1 MFRPCW
7 KWPSAIGRAD
17 RASSS
22 VKSSCCGSCNR
33 RQKALLHSATFRP
46 FLGGHIPPDWFVVR
60 DEHLSEV
67 RGLLERLGFTIGD
80 SLDPPP
86 LGGLE
91 NPAKDS
97 PAAVDRTNSIAK
109 RPARTIMAAG

>member
-1 MFRPCW
+1 VRL
-7 KWPSAIGRAD
+7 SG
-17 RASSS
+17 
-22 VKSSCCGSCNR
+22 
-33 RQKALLHSATFRP
+33 H

-97 PAAVDRTNSIAK
+97 PAAVDRNNSIAK
-109 RPARTIMAAG
+109 

>member
-1 MFRPCW
+1 MFNPLAL
-7 KWPSAIGRAD
+7 SAGIKHVLVNG
-17 RASSS
+17 
-22 VKSSCCGSCNR
+22 
-33 RQKALLHSATFRP
+33 T
-46 FLGGHIPPDWFVVR
+46 FVVR